1 MFELVIYKGK
11 KYFASVL
18 DLYVREDEIIMDTI
32 ECLGKISKDFDKTMV
47 YNADPFEVCTVTGED
62 VKDIIKTGHY
72 FLYKEYLNGF
82 GKMSVYIDGT
92 ALMEQMNQFK
102 KDITPDNFIQFSH
115 FHKDEIDLAYEFED
129 FLKRMEQHKKEREE
143 RNGNDND

>member
-1 MFELVIYKGK
+1 MFELVIYNGK

-18 DLYVREDEIIMDTI
+18 DLYVRKDEIIMDTI

-47 YNADPFEVCTVTGED
+47 YNADPAEVFSVKGEA
-62 VKDIIKTGHY
+62 VKDIVKTGNY
-72 FLYKEYLNGF
+72 FLYKECLDGF
-82 GKMSVYIDGT
+82 GDTSVYIDGT

-102 KDITPDNFIQFSH
+102 QDITPDNFIQFAH

-129 FLKRMEQHKKEREE
+129 FLNRMEQHKKELEE
-143 RNGNDND
+143 GNNND

>member
-18 DLYVREDEIIMDTI
+18 DLYVRKDEIILDTI
-32 ECLGKISKDFDKTMV
+32 ECLGKISKDFDKTKV

-62 VKDIIKTGHY
+62 VKSIIKTGRY
-72 FLYKEYLNGF
+72 FLYEECLDGF
-82 GKMSVYIDGT
+82 GNMSVYIDGT
-92 ALMEQMNQFK
+92 ALMEQMNHYKQ
-102 KDITPDNFIQFSH
+102 DITPDNFIQFAH

-129 FLKRMEQHKKEREE
+129 FLKRMEQHKKELEE
-143 RNGNDND
+143 GNDND